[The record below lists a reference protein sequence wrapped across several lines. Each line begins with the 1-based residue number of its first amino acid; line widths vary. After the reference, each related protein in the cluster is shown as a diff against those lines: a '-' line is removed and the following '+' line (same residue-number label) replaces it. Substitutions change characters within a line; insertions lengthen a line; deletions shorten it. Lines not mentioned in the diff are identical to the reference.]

1 MSELIWN
8 RVTVFA
14 DDDTISKVFSE
25 LKRQDYG
32 YRVVEEEP
40 HQANQVII
48 ETHYSDI
55 EYEVK
60 ELSERYPNATFCL
73 YWASEVYEFR
83 RGWWRF
89 KKGEEL
95 DCDFDYDEEDEP
107 REEWNKPFTPPS
119 TSQSL
124 YGWPHL

>member
-40 HQANQVII
+40 HQANQIII

-60 ELSERYPNATFCL
+60 DLSAKYPEATFCL

-89 KKGEEL
+89 KNGAEL
-95 DCDFDYDEEDEP
+95 DCDFDYEEEDEP
-107 REEWNKPFTPPS
+107 REEWNKPFAS
-119 TSQSL
+119 TI
-124 YGWPHL
+124 